1 MATRTTDKMTQVRCK
16 TTQIQR
22 IKFILKKNLRSSKKV
37 LEGEGIE
44 EIEALVAVAVNPIE
58 VHVVAQEVVA
68 SKKMLQIT
76 TTTKSLVTEKMM
88 NKILDLIN
96 SIAIK
101 ECKNNTK
108 LQ

>member
-68 SKKMLQIT
+68 SKEMLQIII
-76 TTTKSLVTEKMM
+76 TTKSLVTEKMM